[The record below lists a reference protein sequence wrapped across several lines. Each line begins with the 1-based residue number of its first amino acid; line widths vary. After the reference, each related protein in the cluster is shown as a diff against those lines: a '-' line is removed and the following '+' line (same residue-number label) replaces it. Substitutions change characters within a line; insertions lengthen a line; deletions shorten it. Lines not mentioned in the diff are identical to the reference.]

1 MRRTVLTFLLLLFFL
16 LLLAAGALTYLYS
29 DGGNAR
35 IRTYLEQKIQ
45 KQTRLPITFKRFKLS
60 RGHLYFIAVMGREAS
75 LGFDGRF
82 DLFSRRLNGRYLL
95 KASHAHYQK
104 YTLRQA
110 NISGQVHGDIDALK
124 LDGKGTLLD
133 GLVAFKLSILKQIPQ
148 DIVVQLRKLPLDEL
162 LTLGGQPPIVQGQLN
177 ADVMLPS
184 IGKQGSKGH
193 ALIQLAEA
201 RFDPVL
207 IRKLYHY
214 TLPTDQ
220 TTLHGQLRA
229 DLEGEQVAFAG
240 DILSELISIHIKNGQ
255 GNITDKSV
263 ACDMAVASAELAP
276 VTQNRL
282 HGPFKLAG
290 SFKYDELGTQV
301 RAHTG
306 SLGGTIVLNYT
317 KAISATIKDV
327 SLSRVLHL
335 VGEPDDASGNINGT
349 LTLATPRAQSGH
361 YVLKVTD
368 GTIHS
373 ATLNRHLGT
382 SLPAKALFRLDSEGT
397 LSKGLLK
404 ASTRLRSNLLE
415 ATLTKTRFD
424 LATQA
429 LDTRYRLH
437 IPNPLLLA
445 GQKGKGVPV
454 TLDGTIARSKTL
466 HIRGKAKGLGDQ
478 LRFDYSGTQLKMQ
491 AKKLMIERLLSSA
504 GLPMYVS
511 GKVDATVNL
520 SSLNPLQGTVALY
533 APHLTTHPSA
543 MQRLIGKPLGTSL
556 SLAVSAQAKK
566 GIVFGKGKI
575 NGPLATLLASKF
587 TYNVKHKVLTT
598 PFDLSVPDLAK
609 LSPLIGTK
617 LNGSFATTGTL
628 KTGKQID
635 LSGTSTSLGGQTTYR
650 YRGTRLDAKMQ
661 GVTLSKLLPLID
673 QPDAFLGTANGTLLY
688 DTLSRKGQAHVAV
701 DRFQFKPGKL
711 TRAVTLV
718 LHKDL
723 AQIIYDRTTADARF
737 NGDWIAYRLKANGR
751 RSDFVIK
758 DGKLNTQARTNKAS
772 FGLRIDNVD
781 VIGTIR
787 GSIHDP
793 KISVL
798 PGRML
803 RNRLKKKVI
812 DTVAPKVKDAIKK
825 NVGGA
830 AGSVLKNLPKL
841 F

>member
-1 MRRTVLTFLLLLFFL
+1 MRRTVLTFLLLLFFV
-16 LLLAAGALTYLYS
+16 LLLAAGALAYLYS

-60 RGHLYFIAVMGREAS
+60 RGHLYFVAVMGSEAS
-75 LGFDGRF
+75 LGFDGTF
-82 DLFSRRLNGRYLL
+82 DLFSRRLNGRYLF
-95 KASHAHYQK
+95 KASRAHYQN

-110 NISGQVHGDIDALK
+110 NISGEVHGDIDDLK
-124 LDGKGTLLD
+124 LEGKGTLLD
-133 GLVAFKLSILKQIPQ
+133 GPVAFKLKILKQIPQ
-148 DIVVQLRKLPLDEL
+148 DMVVQLRKLPLDEL
-162 LTLGGQPPIVQGQLN
+162 LALGGEPPLIQGQLN

-184 IGKQGSKGH
+184 IGKQGSKGR

-201 RFDPVL
+201 RFDPMV

-214 TLPTDQ
+214 TLPAGKTALQ
-220 TTLHGQLRA
+220 GQLRA
-229 DLEGEQVAFAG
+229 DLEGEQVAFTG
-240 DILSELISIHIKNGQ
+240 DILSELISIHLQNGQ
-255 GNITDKSV
+255 ANITDRSV
-263 ACDMAVASAELAP
+263 ACDVAVASAELAP

-282 HGPFKLAG
+282 HGAFKLTGAL
-290 SFKYDELGTQV
+290 KHDELGTHI
-301 RAHTG
+301 RAHTA
-306 SLGGTIVLNYT
+306 SLGGQIALNYT
-317 KAISATIKDV
+317 KTIVATLKDV

-335 VGEPDDASGNINGT
+335 LGEPEYASGNINGT
-349 LTLATPRAQSGH
+349 LMLKTPRAQSGQ
-361 YVLKVTD
+361 YALKITG
-368 GTIHS
+368 GTVHS
-373 ATLNRHLGT
+373 ATLNQHVGT
-382 SLPAKALFRLDSEGT
+382 SLPPKTVFKLDSKGT
-397 LSKGLLK
+397 LTKGRLK
-404 ASTRLRSNLLE
+404 ASTHLTSTLLE

-424 LATQA
+424 VATQV
-429 LDTRYRLH
+429 LDTRYHLH
-437 IPNPLLLA
+437 IPNPLRLA

-466 HIRGKAKGLGDQ
+466 HIRGSAKGLGDR
-478 LRFDYSGTQLKMQ
+478 LSFDYSGTQLNVH
-491 AKKLMIERLLSSA
+491 AKKLMVERLFSSA
-504 GLPMYVS
+504 GLPTYVS
-511 GKVDATVNL
+511 GKVDAAVDL
-520 SSLNPLQGTVALY
+520 SSLDPLRGTVALY

-566 GIVFGKGKI
+566 GILHGKGKI
-575 NGPLATLLASKF
+575 NSPLASLLVPKF
-587 TYNVKHKVLTT
+587 TYNVKHKALAT
-598 PFDLSVPDLAK
+598 PFDVTVPDLAK
-609 LSPLIGTK
+609 LTPLIGTK

-635 LSGTSTSLGGQTTYR
+635 LSGTSASLGGQTTYR
-650 YRGTRLDAKMQ
+650 YRGTQLNAKMH

-673 QPDAFLGTANGTLLY
+673 QPDAFLGTADGTLAY
-688 DTLSRKGQAHVAV
+688 DTLSRKGQAHVTV

-711 TRAVTLV
+711 TRAVMLV

-737 NGDWIAYRLKANGR
+737 NGDRIAYRFKANGR

-758 DGKLNTQARTNKAS
+758 DGKLNTQAKTNKGS

-793 KISVL
+793 KITVL

-803 RNRLKKKVI
+803 RNRLKN
-812 DTVAPKVKDAIKK
+812 TVKK
-825 NVGGA
+825 NIGGA
-830 AGSVLKNLPKL
+830 AGTVLKNLPKL